1 MATLREMAQAHL
13 LNVQQQIA
21 DLENQKNQI
30 DIDIKT
36 LNDYLEQGVSE
47 LEEESTASEEAE
59 QVEEE
64 AQG

>member
-36 LNDYLEQGVSE
+36 LSDYLEQCVSE

>member
-36 LNDYLEQGVSE
+36 LSDYLEQGVSE